1 MKKKTNFY
9 NKFKYKQG
17 VALLI
22 KNFNILGKT
31 LQYAVKHYL

>member
-1 MKKKTNFY
+1 MKKKTIFY

-22 KNFNILGKT
+22 KNFNIFGKT
-31 LQYAVKHYL
+31 LPYNVKHYL